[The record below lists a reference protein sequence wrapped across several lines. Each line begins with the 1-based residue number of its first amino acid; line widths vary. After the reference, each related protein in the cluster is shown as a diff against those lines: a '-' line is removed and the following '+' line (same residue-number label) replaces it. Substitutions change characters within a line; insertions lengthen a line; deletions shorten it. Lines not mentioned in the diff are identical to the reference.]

1 MPRSRDRSTRDRR
14 RSRDD
19 SDDEDIDEVW
29 RAGTTKPR
37 SRRHD
42 KTARS
47 AEYDE
52 FLRTRP
58 APAPTLSPRQTTRSS
73 WDLAAFASH
82 SVDVDWDA
90 DPREE
95 RRRAPSA
102 GWATRLAAA
111 QSHGG
116 RAREHDLTEKL
127 KTFGFF
133 DDFDVAADTVND
145 GDYYA
150 SDSLVAE
157 ARRRLRKTDPSKK
170 EATTV
175 KDDKVDPRNLSDIA
189 TDLDAALGTL
199 TQRLSCTD
207 LLPQE
212 SQAYET
218 PLYDATPSHVEMK
231 GPQTLSQIS
240 ETLDAALYTF
250 TKSYQAKEAAEKAA
264 QEEIEKQRGL
274 ERAEIEKE
282 IRAKHSLELMEAA
295 IALGECDMKVE
306 GERREDDAYL
316 GPIRDMRRSLDGEE
330 PLPPARRAA
339 TLNDSVFHYP
349 PAQPAKVP
357 FLPLGAMQDTSL
369 PPPVPRVEQRPT
381 GSLNDVSQGIGAELD
396 LALGLMQKRLG
407 AEQMV
412 AKDGD
417 VKPDAKPK
425 VMEDPE
431 SKGELDEDE
440 KKRLMRKEIEEFEK
454 RVDDAEKAATARREA
469 QVDDLGSD
477 CSSEPRDEPGDLGL
491 GGARA
496 HRFETEES
504 IDRFLA
510 AGPAR
515 PPRIVDVAAR
525 PRSIE
530 RPQALRGS
538 FERYDGGALQSRR
551 SYERRS
557 RSPPRTY
564 ERRSRSPPRT
574 YERRSRSPRVS
585 YPQSPFADLANIYDA
600 ARDRH
605 ERVSYKRDDRVRVV
619 EERATEADLTAAERL
634 ERVKTLRETVRK
646 DLRGYED
653 GTA

>member
-1 MPRSRDRSTRDRR
+1 MNSTRAVHRSLAHLLPKGCCCAVAPQRTVCQATAAADAPVHDRSQHAPLPQPLVPRRATPLPRRQRR
-14 RSRDD
+14 RGHRRGLARRDD
-19 SDDEDIDEVW
+19 EAPIAAPRQDREVRRVRRVPANAAGPGAYIHPHARPREVPGTW
-29 RAGTTKPR
+29 LRSHPTAWTWTGTRTPRGAAARPERGLGYSFSCGPVARRTSAGTRPHGKTKN
-37 SRRHD
+37 
-42 KTARS
+42 
-47 AEYDE
+47 
-52 FLRTRP
+52 LR
-58 APAPTLSPRQTTRSS
+58 
-73 WDLAAFASH
+73 
-82 SVDVDWDA
+82 
-90 DPREE
+90 
-95 RRRAPSA
+95 
-102 GWATRLAAA
+102 
-111 QSHGG
+111 
-116 RAREHDLTEKL
+116 
-127 KTFGFF
+127 FF

-170 EATTV
+170 EVTTV
-175 KDDKVDPRNLSDIA
+175 KDDKMDPRNLSDIA

-306 GERREDDAYL
+306 GREEGGRRLPGTYKRHAPVSWMARSRCLPPEERL
-316 GPIRDMRRSLDGEE
+316 PQRRRL
-330 PLPPARRAA
+330 PLPARAARESPVPAPRRYAGHEPPSTRAARR
-339 TLNDSVFHYP
+339 
-349 PAQPAKVP
+349 
-357 FLPLGAMQDTSL
+357 
-369 PPPVPRVEQRPT
+369 QRPT

-431 SKGELDEDE
+431 SKGS
-440 KKRLMRKEIEEFEK
+440 LMKM
-454 RVDDAEKAATARREA
+454 RR
-469 QVDDLGSD
+469 
-477 CSSEPRDEPGDLGL
+477 
-491 GGARA
+491 
-496 HRFETEES
+496 
-504 IDRFLA
+504 
-510 AGPAR
+510 
-515 PPRIVDVAAR
+515 
-525 PRSIE
+525 
-530 RPQALRGS
+530 RGS
-538 FERYDGGALQSRR
+538 CG
-551 SYERRS
+551 RRS
-557 RSPPRTY
+557 RSSKNASTTRKRRRRRDGRPR
-564 ERRSRSPPRT
+564 SM
-574 YERRSRSPRVS
+574 
-585 YPQSPFADLANIYDA
+585 I
-600 ARDRH
+600 
-605 ERVSYKRDDRVRVV
+605 
-619 EERATEADLTAAERL
+619 
-634 ERVKTLRETVRK
+634 
-646 DLRGYED
+646 
-653 GTA
+653 

>member
-525 PRSIE
+525 PRSVE
-530 RPQALRGS
+530 RPQPLRGS
-538 FERYDGGALQSRR
+538 FERYGGALQSRR

-619 EERATEADLTAAERL
+619 EERATEADLSAAERL

>member
-1 MPRSRDRSTRDRR
+1 M
-14 RSRDD
+14 
-19 SDDEDIDEVW
+19 
-29 RAGTTKPR
+29 
-37 SRRHD
+37 
-42 KTARS
+42 
-47 AEYDE
+47 
-52 FLRTRP
+52 
-58 APAPTLSPRQTTRSS
+58 
-73 WDLAAFASH
+73 
-82 SVDVDWDA
+82 
-90 DPREE
+90 
-95 RRRAPSA
+95 
-102 GWATRLAAA
+102 
-111 QSHGG
+111 
-116 RAREHDLTEKL
+116 
-127 KTFGFF
+127 
-133 DDFDVAADTVND
+133 
-145 GDYYA
+145 
-150 SDSLVAE
+150 
-157 ARRRLRKTDPSKK
+157 
-170 EATTV
+170 
-175 KDDKVDPRNLSDIA
+175 
-189 TDLDAALGTL
+189 

-212 SQAYET
+212 SQAYNE

-295 IALGECDMKVE
+295 IALGECDAKIE

-349 PAQPAKVP
+349 PSQPQKVP

-525 PRSIE
+525 PRSVE

-619 EERATEADLTAAERL
+619 EERATEADLSAAERL